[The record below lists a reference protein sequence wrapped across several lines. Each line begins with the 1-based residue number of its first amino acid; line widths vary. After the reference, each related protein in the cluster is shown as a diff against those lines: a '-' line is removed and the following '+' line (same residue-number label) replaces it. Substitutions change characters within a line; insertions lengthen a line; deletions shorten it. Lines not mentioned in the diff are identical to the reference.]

1 MIEESFIY
9 YPEKLMIGNPSVLGI
24 DYEDIYFTAE
34 DGIRLNGWLTRGN
47 RDIVLLWFHGNAGN
61 ISHRLDNLAL
71 LHRKLGVGVFILDYR
86 GYGNSEGKPSE
97 EGTYLDAQAAL
108 NYLHSR
114 RDVNPDHIIFFG
126 RSLGSAV
133 AVDLASKQNCP
144 GLILESPFTSIKD
157 MVKRLIPFMPGAI
170 IRIKYDSI
178 SRIKQ
183 VTAPLLILHGNQDE
197 VVPFTLGKRLYEEAN
212 EPKEFYV
219 IDGAGHND
227 TYLVGGEKYLAKLD
241 EFITV
246 LVK

>member
-1 MIEESFIY
+1 
-9 YPEKLMIGNPSVLGI
+9 MIGNPSLLGI
-24 DYEDIYFTAE
+24 DYEDIYFTTE

-71 LHRKLGVGVFILDYR
+71 LHRKLGVGVFIFDYR

-114 RDVNPDHIIFFG
+114 RDLNPDHIIFFG

-178 SRIKQ
+178 PRIKR

-219 IDGAGHND
+219 INGAGHND
-227 TYLVGGEKYLAKLD
+227 TYLVGGEKYLSKLD
-241 EFITV
+241 DFITG